1 MILNENLFENK
12 LIKSKLERTNNYV
25 LNAIVNH
32 ALYNVQNHTNKIK
45 KNNFVIDDVISEIA
59 IFAYNQDFLPLKDKP
74 IRLFK
79 KKLLSNFLNKKYN
92 KPKLLKALE
101 NLDYN
106 RSQAEKLFEEMFD
119 NSLEK

>member
-1 MILNENLFENK
+1 M
-12 LIKSKLERTNNYV
+12 
-25 LNAIVNH
+25 NH

-45 KNNFVIDDVISEIA
+45 KDNFVIDDVISEIA
-59 IFAYNQDFLPLKDKP
+59 IFAYKQDFLPLKDKP

-79 KKLLSNFLNKKYN
+79 KKFLSNFLNIKYN
-92 KPKLLKALE
+92 KPKLLIALE